1 MNRTILRKTV
11 ATDASLV
18 LLTGSILL
26 AGGCFL
32 EEPDKGP
39 TAGTREGWGQVP
51 EILSRIVPPTFPDRD
66 FKVTDYGAVGDGV
79 TDCNEA
85 FKKAIAACTEAG
97 GGRVVVP
104 KGTFLTNGPIHLD
117 SNVNLH
123 VSSGATIKFGTRFE
137 DYLPHVRV
145 RWEGVECYNY
155 SPLIYAY
162 RKTNIAVTGP
172 GTIDGQAKSS
182 WGRWNSKQKPGTEG
196 TSALR
201 KMGHDLIPVE
211 KREVYFKP
219 TMIEPFECTNVLIED
234 VTLIDYPFWCV
245 HPTFCTNVTVR
256 NLTVDS
262 HNSNND
268 GVDPDSC
275 TDVLIENCHLDQSDD
290 SLAIKAGRDQDAWRV
305 GKPCQNIIIRNM
317 KVWDG
322 IAIGSEMSGGVRNVF
337 VEDCTLQGSTMLYCK
352 SNLDRGG
359 FIENVYVRNI
369 RAEKSGHVLRF
380 RNNYHGY
387 RGGNHPTR
395 FRNFHIENVEIKE
408 AGKVA
413 ISITGVK
420 GAPIKDIFLKD
431 VTIGKALVATEIRY
445 VDNIVFTNVSIN
457 GKLQSIHP
465 EQLPPT
471 PAAAQPTST
480 PTIVAVRS
488 GNWSDVSIWNVKPD
502 GTPDRI
508 LDSRLP
514 DGTKDERVVIGGRD
528 YAESRSRV
536 TVTLDMNIDAT
547 FDVRVY
553 EYSTLVIPSGRALK
567 TSAKFRPDRKKSR
580 VRQTGGT
587 VDVGNDLRID
597 DTKCEYTIT
606 AGSIR
611 VGGDLRVDEGTLV
624 IDDSSA
630 KIASITV
637 GGAFRTGEG
646 DGGTTTR
653 FIAHRAGVT
662 PVRCGDVELESYLG
676 STLEVDVSRYDH
688 AANGDL
694 VLFSYTGTRKGKF
707 ADGSG
712 KPRVKIIGG
721 AAELVYDD
729 AGKRIKLTFSR
740 WTSPGTTIHKGW

>member
-1 MNRTILRKTV
+1 MNRTTLRRAA
-11 ATDASLV
+11 ATCASLA
-18 LLTGSILL
+18 LLTALL
-26 AGGCFL
+26 FPAGGCSPR
-32 EEPDKGP
+32 EPAKAP
-39 TAGTREGWGQVP
+39 VAGTHEGWGQVP
-51 EILSRIVPPTFPDRD
+51 GILSRIVPPTFPDRA

-85 FKKAIAACTEAG
+85 FKKAIAACARAG

-104 KGTFLTNGPIHLD
+104 GGTFLTNGPIHLD

-137 DYLPHVRV
+137 DYLPRVRV

-162 RKTNIAVTGP
+162 RKTNVAITGP

-182 WGRWNSKQKPGTEG
+182 WVRWNSKQKPGTEG
-196 TSALR
+196 TGALR
-201 KMGHDLIPVE
+201 KMGHDLVPVGE
-211 KREVYFKP
+211 RKVSFKP
-219 TMIEPFECTNVLIED
+219 TMIEPFECENVLVED
-234 VTLIDYPFWCV
+234 VRLIDYPFWCV
-245 HPTFCTNVTVR
+245 HPTFCTNVTIR

-268 GVDPDSC
+268 GVNPDSC

-290 SLAIKAGRDQDAWRV
+290 SLAIKAGRDQDAWRA
-305 GKPCQNIIIRNM
+305 GRPCQNIIIRDM

-337 VEDCTLQGSTMLYCK
+337 VENCTLQGSTMLYCK

-359 FIENVYVRNI
+359 FIENIYVRNI
-369 RAEKSGHVLRF
+369 KAEKSGHVLRF

-387 RGGNHPTR
+387 RGGNYPTR
-395 FRNFHIENVEIKE
+395 FRSFHIENIEIKE
-408 AGKVA
+408 AGKAA
-413 ISITGVK
+413 ISITGVE
-420 GAPIKDIFLKD
+420 GAPIKDVFLKD
-431 VTIGKALVATEIRY
+431 VTIGKAPVATELRY
-445 VDNIVFTNVSIN
+445 VDNIVFTNVSI
-457 GKLQSIHP
+457 GGELQPTRP
-465 EQLPPT
+465 EPLPPT
-471 PAAAQPTST
+471 PAAAGQASST
-480 PTIVAVRS
+480 PTIVAARS

-502 GTPDRI
+502 GTADRS
-508 LDSRLP
+508 LDRRLP
-514 DGTKDERVVIGGRD
+514 DGTRDKRVVIGGSD
-528 YAESRSRV
+528 YAKSQSRV
-536 TVTLDMNIDAT
+536 TVTLDVDIDAT
-547 FDVRVY
+547 FNVRVY
-553 EYSTLVIPSGRALK
+553 EHSTLVVPSGRTLK
-567 TSAKFRPDRKKSR
+567 TSGKFRPDRTKSR

-587 VDVGNDLRID
+587 VDVGSDLRID
-597 DTKCEYTIT
+597 DKQCEYTIT

-611 VGGDLRVDEGTLV
+611 VGGDLRVDEGDLV

-637 GGAFRTGEG
+637 GGAFRTDKG
-646 DGGTTTR
+646 DGDTTTR
-653 FIAHRAGVT
+653 FVAHAGGVT
-662 PVRCGDVELESYLG
+662 PVQCRDVELASYLV

-694 VLFSYTGTRKGKF
+694 VLFSYTGTRNGRF

-729 AGKRIKLTFSR
+729 AGKKIKLTFS
-740 WTSPGTTIHKGW
+740 K